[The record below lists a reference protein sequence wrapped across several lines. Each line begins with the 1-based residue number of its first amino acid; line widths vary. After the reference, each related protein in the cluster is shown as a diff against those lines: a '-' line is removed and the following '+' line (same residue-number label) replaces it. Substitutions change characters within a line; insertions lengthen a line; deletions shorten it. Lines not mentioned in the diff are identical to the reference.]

1 MPLLEQ
7 FNLAGAEPGLQVW
20 RIEKMD
26 LVPVAAA
33 LHGQFY
39 KGDCYIVMNTTMN
52 PTIKHKVHSWI
63 GK

>member
-7 FNLAGAEPGLQVW
+7 YNLAGQEPGLQVW

-39 KGDCYIVMNTTMN
+39 SGDCYVVMHTTAAPKQYN
-52 PTIKHKVHSWI
+52 IHVWR
-63 GK
+63 GE

>member
-1 MPLLEQ
+1 MPLQEQ
-7 FNLAGAEPGLQVW
+7 FNLAGQEPGLQVW

-39 KGDCYIVMNTTMN
+39 KGDCYIVMYTHAA
-52 PTIKHKVHSWI
+52 PQKYYVHAWM
-63 GK
+63 GE